1 MTDEFIRLKIECY
14 EDELRKA
21 YSDVYMILKSEKI
34 DLFSSELI
42 ELEFYIQYLRHQIEE
57 FIVKKRIKNEKNVD
71 N

>member
-1 MTDEFIRLKIECY
+1 MTDEFIRLKIEYY

-21 YSDVYMILKSEKI
+21 YSDVYIFLKSEKI

-42 ELEFYIQYLRHQIEE
+42 ELEFYIQFLRNQIEE
-57 FIVKKRIKNEKNVD
+57 FGKKRIKNEKNVD